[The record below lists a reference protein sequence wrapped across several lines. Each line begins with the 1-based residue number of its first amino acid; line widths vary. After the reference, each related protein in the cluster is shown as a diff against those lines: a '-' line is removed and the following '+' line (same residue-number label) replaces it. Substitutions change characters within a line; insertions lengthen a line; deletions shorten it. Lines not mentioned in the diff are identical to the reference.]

1 MRPVL
6 SWDVMWQR
14 LVVTTNLCCTLSKM
28 TEGLNY
34 TKVEA

>member
-6 SWDVMWQR
+6 SWDVMWRR
-14 LVVTTNLCCTLSKM
+14 LVVATNLRYILSKM